1 VKLNVHEIEEVAK
14 DLVYDEP
21 TESLNGLL
29 VHGNV
34 CDFEFHQPAAVRL
47 LYYRAGT
54 ELFFQGHI
62 AGAVVGHCAR
72 CLEEYPFAIAK
83 DFSVVL
89 VPRGEDLS
97 EGVELAAEELDLSV
111 YEGELVDLTPVVREQ
126 IILALPTRPL
136 CRETCRGLCAG
147 CGTNLNVERCRCQ
160 APGGDPRLAVLR
172 AVKAED

>member
-1 VKLNVHEIEEVAK
+1 MKLNVHEIEEVAK

-21 TESLNGLL
+21 TESLNPLL
-29 VHGNV
+29 LHGSV

-47 LYYRAGT
+47 AYYRAGM

-72 CLEEYPFAIAK
+72 CLEEYPFTIAK

-89 VPRGEDLS
+89 VPRGEDLP
-97 EGVELAAEELDLSV
+97 GGAGLAADELDLSV
-111 YEGELVDLTPVVREQ
+111 YDGDLVDLTPVVREQ

-136 CRETCRGLCAG
+136 CRDACRGLCAT
-147 CGTNLNVERCRCQ
+147 CGTNLNVERCRCP
-160 APGGDPRLAVLR
+160 AAGVDPRLAVLR
-172 AVKAED
+172 TAKVED

>member
-1 VKLNVHEIEEVAK
+1 MKLNVHEIEEVVK

-21 TESLNGLL
+21 TESLNALL
-29 VHGNV
+29 LHGNV

-47 LYYRAGT
+47 AYYRAGT

-72 CLEEYPFAIAK
+72 CLEEYPFTIAK

-89 VPRGEDLS
+89 VPRGDDLPA
-97 EGVELAAEELDLSV
+97 GVELAAEELDLSV
-111 YEGELVDLTPVVREQ
+111 YDGDLVDLTPVVREQ

-136 CRETCRGLCAG
+136 CREACQGLCAK
-147 CGTNLNVERCRCQ
+147 CGANLNVERCRCP
-160 APGGDPRLAVLR
+160 AAAGDPRFAALR
-172 AVKAED
+172 AIKVED